1 MQTLKGYILGFR
13 HYQSLLYELVSRD
26 IKVRYK
32 RSFLGLLWT
41 IINPIL
47 YMAVLTLVFSR
58 LFQSDIENYSV
69 YLLTGNI
76 LFTFFSEA
84 STNALHSVVDN
95 GNLIKKVYIPK
106 YLFPFSKAMSSVVNV
121 FFSMIALLL
130 VMAVTK
136 VPLKI
141 TLIFTPVVLLYI
153 VMFSL
158 GIGLILSTIMVF
170 FRDIAQLYSII
181 TLLWMYLTPIFYP
194 TTLLEEVA
202 PWALVVNPL
211 YRYINYFR
219 NLVLEGVMPGLQENL
234 ICFAVSAVT
243 LMAGLFIFYRQ
254 QDKFILY
261 I

>member
-1 MQTLKGYILGFR
+1 MQTLKSYILGFR
-13 HYQSLLYELVSRD
+13 HYQSLLYELVARD

-47 YMAVLTLVFSR
+47 YMMVLTLVFSR
-58 LFQSDIENYSV
+58 LFRSDIENYSV

-76 LFTFFSEA
+76 LFTFFNEA

-121 FFSMIALLL
+121 LFSMIALLL

-136 VPLKI
+136 VPLKP
-141 TLIFTPVVLLYI
+141 TLLLTPLVLLYI
-153 VMFSL
+153 VMFAL
-158 GIGLILSTIMVF
+158 GIGLILSTVMVF

-194 TTLLEEVA
+194 TALLEDAA

-219 NLVLEGVMPGLQENL
+219 SLVLEGVIPGLQENL
-234 ICFAVSAVT
+234 ICFMVSAVT
-243 LMAGLFIFYRQ
+243 LVVGLFVFYRQ